1 MKKFFCF
8 LVTLLMFL
16 STVVAANAESYSH
29 EYVISSYNM
38 DLSVSEDNV
47 IHVTENITADFN
59 VKKHGIYRY
68 IPTKNVI
75 ENQDGTKST
84 IFADVCN
91 VSVNEKYSMEKENSQ
106 CFIQIGDE
114 DTELTGKH
122 SYRISYDYRLSK
134 DFKQS
139 QDALFYNLIGEGW
152 DTVIKNFTFSIEMPK
167 KFDENK
173 ISFIGY
179 GDFDSSTLEYSI
191 NGNTVTGSLKR
202 DWYANEPFAVKI
214 DLGSN
219 YFNFDMSKHIA
230 MLFLIV
236 LFPII
241 ALMMVY
247 MIWRKNGKD
256 VKLKKEMCYY
266 PPQDMNSVE
275 LTYWYKGIVT
285 NEDTLGLL
293 FELANDGYLRIN
305 QLEENTRLH
314 DKNDYE
320 IEKTKEYR
328 GTDRDKGLFFAGLFK
343 NKDKVYRDDLEDTF
357 YKTAEKIVAR
367 YTKSEVEEKVFV
379 KKSLWLRY
387 VGIAVSAL
395 GCGAAYALFKY
406 TVAGYEKYF
415 VFAAAVVISIISLIL
430 SFFIRK
436 RTEEGAKTKQQ
447 IYGFKL
453 FLQDGEL
460 DRCKDMLEFN
470 PKYFYDI
477 LPYAY
482 VLGLVD
488 AWGSQFSHITVEPP
502 HWYRGIYYR
511 HFVPHYFIHSFQ
523 SNMMNSFTSVSDSGS
538 FSGGGSSGGF
548 SGGVGGGGGGS
559 W

>member
-1 MKKFFCF
+1 MKKILCF
-8 LVTLLMFL
+8 LITLIVLL
-16 STVVAANAESYSH
+16 STAVPANAESFSN

-47 IHVTENITADFN
+47 IHVTEDITADFK
-59 VKKHGIYRY
+59 VEKHGIYRY

-75 ENQDGTKST
+75 ENADGTKST
-84 IFADVCN
+84 VFADVCN
-91 VSVNEKYSMEKENSQ
+91 VSVNEKYSMTKENSQ
-106 CFIQIGDE
+106 CFLQIGDE
-114 DTELTGKH
+114 NTLLTGEH

-134 DFKQS
+134 DFKQN
-139 QDALFYNLIGEGW
+139 QDALFYNLVGEGW

-173 ISFIGY
+173 ISFSGY
-179 GDFDSSTLEYSI
+179 GNFDSSTLEYSVKD
-191 NGNTVTGSLKR
+191 NTVTGRLKR
-202 DWYANEPFAVKI
+202 DLYANEPFAVKI
-214 DLGSN
+214 DLGQN

-230 MLFLIV
+230 MLSLIV

-241 ALMMVY
+241 ALIIVY
-247 MIWRKNGKD
+247 LIWRKNGKD

-266 PPQDMNSVE
+266 PPQNMNSVE
-275 LTYWYKGIVT
+275 FAYWYKGMVT
-285 NEDTLGLL
+285 NNETLGLL

-320 IEKTKEYR
+320 IEKIKEYS
-328 GTDRDKGLFFAGLFK
+328 GSDQDKRLFFSGLFK
-343 NKDKVYRDDLEDTF
+343 YGDKVYRDDLNESF

-367 YTKSEVEEKVFV
+367 YTKNEIEEKVFV

-387 VGIAVSAL
+387 VGIAVSVL
-395 GCGAAYALFKY
+395 DCGAAYALFKY
-406 TVAGYEKYF
+406 TIAGYEKYF
-415 VFAAAVVISIISLIL
+415 VFAAAVIISIIAFVL

-436 RTEEGAKTKQQ
+436 RTQEGAKIKQQ

-460 DRCKDMLEFN
+460 ERCKDMLEFN

-482 VLGLVD
+482 VLGLAD
-488 AWGSQFSHITVEPP
+488 EWGNQFSHITVEPP

-511 HFVPHYFIHSFQ
+511 HFIPCYFIHSFT
-523 SNMMNSFTSVSDSGS
+523 SNMADSFTASPQSSS